1 MAGGK
6 GRAKAQAAVVDV
18 VPPAAKPSVPNPGG
32 DAVKNPAVTA
42 FRGTSRPG
50 LNGGS
55 PGGGSSGGSPGSG
68 AATPSPGRIAN
79 AASRLQAQLSQFT
92 EGLARQDAMLLAGT
106 EEIGRSTE
114 RQSKSA
120 YDFTG
125 SMLGMVRDSH
135 ANVSAAKTRV
145 QAQRKAYHD
154 LNAERDSL
162 RVEKESL
169 TSTVEET
176 RTRLRDKDAE
186 LEVVN
191 EARKVL
197 EKEVDAKAH
206 RLATVE
212 KQVNALNDQNKDLG
226 AQIAT
231 KEREVAQAEVRRTE
245 LAAKH
250 KELEK
255 KLIAS
260 QNARDEAE
268 AHAAKLEEANA
279 ALEEEI
285 AAGEEAVLALQRQ
298 TEESFSAL
306 QTDREALMSRNES
319 LQKQMA
325 ESQTSPRRGSG
336 GSRGDHRGGARA
348 DGGARDGVRGDAV
361 GAGGEGGRRDAAA
374 DARGGAE
381 QRTRGARSGGGTREE
396 TRRAPKRQ
404 ISVLSDCEKSRTI
417 RVYTPY
423 SS

>member
-50 LNGGS
+50 PNGGS

-197 EKEVDAKAH
+197 EKEVDAKAQ

-279 ALEEEI
+279 LLEEEI

-306 QTDREALMSRNES
+306 QTDREALLSRNES

-325 ESQTSPRRGSG
+325 ESQTRL
-336 GSRGDHRGGARA
+336 
-348 DGGARDGVRGDAV
+348 DAV
-361 GAGGEGGRRDAAA
+361 REEAAAIIAEEQGRTEELETAYEETLLELEEKGGEGTLRPMLVEAQNRERAAL
-374 DARGGAE
+374 DRVEELEKKLGE
-381 QRTRGARSGGGTREE
+381 LRGA
-396 TRRAPKRQ
+396 K
-404 ISVLSDCEKSRTI
+404 
-417 RVYTPY
+417 
-423 SS
+423 

>member
-1 MAGGK
+1 
-6 GRAKAQAAVVDV
+6 
-18 VPPAAKPSVPNPGG
+18 
-32 DAVKNPAVTA
+32 
-42 FRGTSRPG
+42 
-50 LNGGS
+50 
-55 PGGGSSGGSPGSG
+55 
-68 AATPSPGRIAN
+68 
-79 AASRLQAQLSQFT
+79 
-92 EGLARQDAMLLAGT
+92 MLLAGT

-306 QTDREALMSRNES
+306 QTDREALLSRNES

-325 ESQTSPRRGSG
+325 ESQTASTRFGRKPRRS
-336 GSRGDHRGGARA
+336 SRRSK
-348 DGGARDGVRGDAV
+348 
-361 GAGGEGGRRDAAA
+361 GGRRSS
-374 DARGGAE
+374 RR
-381 QRTRGARSGGGTREE
+381 RTRRRCWSWRRRGAKGRCGRCSWRRRTGNARRSIGLRNS
-396 TRRAPKRQ
+396 RRNSASSEAPNKCTQRLRKVAHHSCIHTVQQLAHTQ
-404 ISVLSDCEKSRTI
+404 IPS
-417 RVYTPY
+417 
-423 SS
+423 

>member
-50 LNGGS
+50 HNGGS

-325 ESQTSPRRGSG
+325 ESQTRL
-336 GSRGDHRGGARA
+336 
-348 DGGARDGVRGDAV
+348 DAV
-361 GAGGEGGRRDAAA
+361 REEAAAIIAEEQGRTEELETAYEETLLELEEKGGEGTLRPMLVEAQNRERAAL
-374 DARGGAE
+374 DRVEELEKKLGELQSAE
-381 QRTRGARSGGGTREE
+381 
-396 TRRAPKRQ
+396 
-404 ISVLSDCEKSRTI
+404 
-417 RVYTPY
+417 
-423 SS
+423 

>member
-1 MAGGK
+1 MPIQPLEISKKAVVRVRQRSYPKMAGGK

-50 LNGGS
+50 LGGS
-55 PGGGSSGGSPGSG
+55 PGGGSSGSPGSG

-197 EKEVDAKAH
+197 EKEVDAKAQ

-325 ESQTSPRRGSG
+325 ESQ
-336 GSRGDHRGGARA
+336 SRL
-348 DGGARDGVRGDAV
+348 DAV
-361 GAGGEGGRRDAAA
+361 REEAAAIIAEEQGRTEELETAYEETLLELEEKGGEGTLRPMLVEAQNRERAAL
-374 DARGGAE
+374 DRVEELEKKLGE
-381 QRTRGARSGGGTREE
+381 LRGA
-396 TRRAPKRQ
+396 K
-404 ISVLSDCEKSRTI
+404 
-417 RVYTPY
+417 
-423 SS
+423 